1 MYLEYKKTTYLKWPW
16 LKLCVK
22 SIISKNPIPLDFPVQ
37 CAWNLFFLLK
47 KLSFLW
53 NLTSSCRGK
62 RTLWAV
68 IKRTLSQN
76 KFFHKDKS
84 EQAGSYEKR
93 QEASNNVAIA
103 WFFAKYITRQHLTF
117 AIILCLTLSTSNA
130 VRAHFNNHFVVHTKL
145 PFILSPQFCGH
156 RIIIQSESIS
166 QKRAL

>member
-1 MYLEYKKTTYLKWPW
+1 MYLENKKTTYLKWPW

-37 CAWNLFFLLK
+37 CAWSLFFLLK

-68 IKRTLSQN
+68 IKIKQN

-156 RIIIQSESIS
+156 RIIIS